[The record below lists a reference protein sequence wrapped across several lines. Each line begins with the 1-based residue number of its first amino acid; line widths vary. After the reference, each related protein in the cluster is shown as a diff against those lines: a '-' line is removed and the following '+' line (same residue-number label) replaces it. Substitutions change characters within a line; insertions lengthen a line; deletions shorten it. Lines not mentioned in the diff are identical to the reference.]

1 MIGNKVGTAGS
12 SGESFVGPSKLSNK
26 SDCFEVGE
34 GVVSCSFKRYGEHI
48 YIYYITLYY
57 IMLYYIFFIKIY
69 YIMI

>member
-48 YIYYITLYY
+48 YIYIILHYITLCY
-57 IMLYYIFFIKIY
+57 IIYFLLKYIIL
-69 YIMI
+69 

>member
-48 YIYYITLYY
+48 YIYIILHYTTLCYIIYFLLKY
-57 IMLYYIFFIKIY
+57 IIL
-69 YIMI
+69 